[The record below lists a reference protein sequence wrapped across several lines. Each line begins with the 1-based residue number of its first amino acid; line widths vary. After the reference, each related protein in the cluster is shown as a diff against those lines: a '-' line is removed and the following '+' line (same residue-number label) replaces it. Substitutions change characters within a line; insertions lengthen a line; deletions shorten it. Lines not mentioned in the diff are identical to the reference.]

1 MVMTH
6 QDWAT
11 QRRTRALELYQK
23 GWQQKTIAEAL
34 GVTKGAISQW
44 VKIAKDLPKEQWKEA
59 LQTKKS
65 TGRKPILAQGSP
77 EAKALLAILEAG
89 AEKSGFTGEFW
100 TLRRLC
106 LVAKRDIGV
115 SVGTTVMYE
124 FLQRSGYSCR
134 KPQKI
139 AKERND
145 AAVAGFKGGWRNLK
159 KGL

>member
-1 MVMTH
+1 MTH
-6 QDWAT
+6 QDWET
-11 QRRTRALELYQK
+11 QRRMQALELYQK

-106 LVAKRDIGV
+106 LVTKRD
-115 SVGTTVMYE
+115 VGISLQKSALHQ
-124 FLQRSGYSCR
+124 FLLQAGYSCK
-134 KPQKI
+134 KPQTI
-139 AKERND
+139 TKERND
-145 AAVAGFKGGWRNLK
+145 AAVAGFKGGWENLK
-159 KGL
+159 KGQ